1 MKSGVSCN
9 MLQRQELSSLEVA
22 PMLLALRLDFAAQRR
37 CLAEQ
42 TCQGPS
48 ASKNQVLSFSPSDR
62 PRSDL
67 LKGEKCVVEASDAG
81 GCGELWFYGLAFN
94 LQFRSILQRKLYA
107 MPRNEAGQQEFEK
120 DMDKFAPRFVQ
131 SLRAT
136 LNFYIWLMML
146 MAMIVMTTVGVGVV
160 VTIMLLALVAMSARM
175 RPEGICQDEAEF
187 LYLLLSILLDVALIA
202 CEQLLVLT
210 ACLGV

>member
-62 PRSDL
+62 MRRCQVRLDL
-67 LKGEKCVVEASDAG
+67 TCSKGRNASWRISRPG
-81 GCGELWFYGLAFN
+81 
-94 LQFRSILQRKLYA
+94 
-107 MPRNEAGQQEFEK
+107 M
-120 DMDKFAPRFVQ
+120 
-131 SLRAT
+131 SLT
-136 LNFYIWLMML
+136 W
-146 MAMIVMTTVGVGVV
+146 T
-160 VTIMLLALVAMSARM
+160 
-175 RPEGICQDEAEF
+175 
-187 LYLLLSILLDVALIA
+187 
-202 CEQLLVLT
+202 
-210 ACLGV
+210 